1 MTKVKSGNNLST
13 HLWAEFKE
21 GSKSALIEIYK
32 LAYDELFNYGMRIS
46 HNEELTRDCIHDLF
60 VRIWSGQSQIANA
73 RNPKPYMF
81 RILRNIVVDALKQ
94 NNAFIE
100 ASDTELYDPI
110 FSGEDL
116 IINAEISQERSQKLK
131 MAIEQLS
138 NRQKEIIYLKFYN
151 GLSYEEISAVT
162 QLKYQSV
169 RNLFSV
175 ALKEL
180 RKKILLGLFLIWA

>member
-1 MTKVKSGNNLST
+1 
-13 HLWAEFKE
+13 
-21 GSKSALIEIYK
+21 
-32 LAYDELFNYGMRIS
+32 
-46 HNEELTRDCIHDLF
+46 
-60 VRIWSGQSQIANA
+60 
-73 RNPKPYMF
+73 
-81 RILRNIVVDALKQ
+81 
-94 NNAFIE
+94 
-100 ASDTELYDPI
+100 
-110 FSGEDL
+110 
-116 IINAEISQERSQKLK
+116 